1 MDSFM
6 FFKHFTTRQPQGLAF
21 HVGLFGHS
29 SAICNH
35 PVYAQGVPFQ
45 LQNYIGLV
53 PIHTEGD

>member
-1 MDSFM
+1 LVIE
-6 FFKHFTTRQPQGLAF
+6 HFPTRHPQGLAF

-35 PVYAQGVPFQ
+35 PVYAQDGPFQ
-45 LQNYIGLV
+45 LTNFIGLV